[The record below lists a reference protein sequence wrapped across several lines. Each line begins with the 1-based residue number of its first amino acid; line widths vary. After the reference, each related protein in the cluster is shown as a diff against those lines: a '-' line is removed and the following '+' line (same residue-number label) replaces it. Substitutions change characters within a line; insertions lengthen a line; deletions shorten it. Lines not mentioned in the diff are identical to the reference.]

1 MIKLFSVSLDILE
14 GTLGHFL
21 ILINRTALELRVG
34 ADAMNHLSFNRPKLR
49 SDFVGGG
56 REVQEAGDIYIY
68 LWIIHVDVWQKLTEL

>member
-14 GTLGHFL
+14 VTLGHVL

-34 ADAMNHLSFNRPKLR
+34 ADVMTHLSVNRSKLR

-56 REVQEAGDIYIY
+56 RKA
-68 LWIIHVDVWQKLTEL
+68 